1 MPCANQRFSMF
12 THPCLGVHIRVLR
25 PSAGRRARA
34 GGAPSSCP
42 SSTSF
47 FTHFDTA
54 GRAGSKRRR
63 SRRGLCAPTS
73 LSLGPPLVLWRTA
86 FPVPSLFS
94 SSHPPIPPFGC
105 CVFFLESRSRSLVCS
120 RTANWA
126 PHSVSQLTKPT
137 NGVKPAQ

>member
-1 MPCANQRFSMF
+1 MPCTYLHKRFSMF
-12 THPCLGVHIRVLR
+12 THPRLGVHVRVRVLR
-25 PSAGRRARA
+25 PSVGRRARA

-94 SSHPPIPPFGC
+94 SSHPPIPRKFLPSDV
-105 CVFFLESRSRSLVCS
+105 VFSFWSLALALSFVAER
-120 RTANWA
+120 RTGRLTQ
-126 PHSVSQLTKPT
+126 SVS
-137 NGVKPAQ
+137 